1 MERVR
6 LAVLDMDGTLLEER
20 SSWAKIHHHFGTT
33 EVGLRGFEQFERGLI
48 DYDQFMEHDV
58 AAWPSGTRLSD
69 IDRILSDYTL
79 KRDAKETVNR
89 LRKSARV
96 VMVSAGLDVLAK
108 RVALDLGIEHW
119 VAGALP
125 TKSLDLDYVKLETG
139 AHGADL
145 TFGIA
150 VLMIL
155 AFSVLTSVNY
165 RCEIPPAVIYLVR
178 VCSKPV
184 LLADRLVVDPIEVS
198 PVILCRKPQTTDFLE
213 IRHAE
218 TKRSTGL

>member
-119 VAGALP
+119 VANTLRTDEKGRLRGGGINNVDP
-125 TKSLDLDYVKLETG
+125 SRKELVFEEILTRFSLDRGESMAVGDSVY
-139 AHGADL
+139 DL
-145 TFGIA
+145 SILKAARVGFFLLGHEPAPPNQGI
-150 VLMIL
+150 VPIRNL
-155 AFSVLTSVNY
+155 S
-165 RCEIPPAVIYLVR
+165 EIFEHR
-178 VCSKPV
+178 
-184 LLADRLVVDPIEVS
+184 LLRG
-198 PVILCRKPQTTDFLE
+198 F
-213 IRHAE
+213 
-218 TKRSTGL
+218 